1 MPPPSGGILFCNF
14 QAMPRRENFEIC
26 LYLLR
31 SSVVSFRRSNNINVS
46 RWHISSDGRVVRPAA
61 REELCANT
69 ASFGRIIQTH
79 TRRVLSPLK
88 PKKPPVR
95 GPFKPHPGGNFSVF
109 ARLPAAHQNGQ
120 YGLLGVQTVL
130 GLFKDLIGV
139 ALEGLHRDLLALAGA
154 WRVRPS
160 SVASHCFF
168 SFMPIFSA
176 AA

>member
-1 MPPPSGGILFCNF
+1 MKRPRISFLLTFETMSWPDELFTTCKRF
-14 QAMPRRENFEIC
+14 GVD
-26 LYLLR
+26 YY
-31 SSVVSFRRSNNINVS
+31 NVS
-46 RWHISSDGRVVRPAA
+46 DKDRAFVEAVARKSCSSSSKRGTMRQHRFFWSDYPNAYAA
-61 REELCANT
+61 GAL
-69 ASFGRIIQTH
+69 
-79 TRRVLSPLK
+79 PLK

-139 ALEGLHRDLLALAGA
+139 AFEGLHRDLLALACA